1 MDLQTICAIN
11 PNADIYVVEAASNFN
26 KDLAAAIKY
35 ATETLNVDVISMSW
49 GSGEFVGNMFLDPT
63 FTNNNVCYCASSG
76 DYYDVSYPSSNPNIV
91 CVGGTAILPIK
102 NNSRDYL
109 EYTWDNGFGGAGDGY
124 SRFYEQPAYQKRILG
139 IDHKYRAT
147 PDISLIADPY
157 TGVNFYCSDIS
168 ANLDYE
174 VIPGWNIWGGT
185 SLSCPVFAGIIS
197 IANQLRYNLDKS
209 PLTSVYNSN
218 LGISSTPSSVP
229 SNHLQ
234 TAIYNIPELPRAS
247 NLTYNSNSRSIP
259 LSTFIFNDKQISSN
273 STSNNIHN
281 YSNCFNDINNKKLG
295 GGSSLVYNNVT
306 EKYERIYTNAG
317 YDLVTGLG
325 SPNAS
330 VFCDYL
336 ASL

>member
-11 PNADIYVVEAASNFN
+11 PNADIYVIEATSNFSC
-26 KDLAAAIKY
+26 DLAAAIKY

-76 DYYDVSYPSSNPNIV
+76 DYYEVSYPSSNPNII

-102 NNSRDYL
+102 NNSRNYS
-109 EYTWDNGFGGAGDGY
+109 EYTWNNGTYGGAGDGY
-124 SRFYEQPAYQKRILG
+124 SRLYEQPKYQKGVLK

-147 PDISLIADPY
+147 PDVSLIADPF
-157 TGVNFYCSDIS
+157 TGVNIYCSDVS
-168 ANLDYE
+168 ANLIE
-174 VIPGWNIWGGT
+174 EIVPGWNVWGGT
-185 SLSCPVFAGIIS
+185 SLSCPLFAGIVS
-197 IANQLRYNLDKS
+197 IANQLRYNLDKL
-209 PLTSVYNSN
+209 PLTSVYDSN
-218 LGISSTPSSVP
+218 LGISSAPSSIP
-229 SNHLQ
+229 SNNLQ
-234 TAIYNIPELPRAS
+234 TAIYNIPELPYS
-247 NLTYNSNSRSIP
+247 LTSNSNTRSMP
-259 LSTFIFNDKQISSN
+259 LSAFIFNDKQIS

-281 YSNCFNDINNKKLG
+281 YSNCFNDINNKKMG
-295 GGSSLVYNNVT
+295 GGSSLLYNNVT

-325 SPNAS
+325 SPNATN
-330 VFCDYL
+330 FCNYL